1 MKALVTGA
9 AGFVG
14 RHMVRELCSR
24 GWEVDGVDVHDHV
37 GNPTVDG
44 GWYRHVTGDVL
55 EAFRADWAVKRY
67 DLVVHAA
74 AAEPHR
80 AAIDSNPMLLAA
92 NLELDAAMFRW
103 AVRTRQY
110 RVLYLSSSAAY
121 PVRLQTEE
129 HRQFAGRIVPLRER
143 TINLTQWGKTGDWS
157 PDANYGW
164 TKLTGEG
171 MAAAANDADV
181 QTHIVRPFS
190 GYGEDQ
196 SLNFPFPA
204 IVDRA
209 RCGDLTVWGPPGQTR
224 DWIHIS
230 DVINGAL
237 AVVDAGDTRPVNLC
251 TGIGTEMG
259 HLARTVAALA
269 SDIPLD
275 APVTYLEDKPTG
287 VMYRVG
293 DPARMLEHYQ
303 PKVTLEEGIA
313 RALAR

>member
-14 RHMVRELCSR
+14 RHMVRALCSR
-24 GWEVDGVDVHDHV
+24 GWEVDGIDVQDHA
-37 GNPTVDG
+37 GDPTVDG
-44 GWYRHVTGDVL
+44 GWYCHVTGDAL
-55 EAFRADWAVKRY
+55 EAFRASWATKQY

-80 AAIDSNPMLLAA
+80 ASIDGKPMLLAT
-92 NLELDAAMFRW
+92 NLHLDAAMFEW
-103 AVRTRQY
+103 AVRTEQR

-121 PVRLQTEE
+121 PVRLQTDEFQKFVGAPY
-129 HRQFAGRIVPLRER
+129 RLRER
-143 TINLTQWGKTGDWS
+143 DINHTQWGKTGDWS

-164 TKLTGEG
+164 TKLTGER
-171 MAAAANDADV
+171 MALAAAETGLPV
-181 QTHIVRPFS
+181 HIVRPFS

-196 SLNFPFPA
+196 SLDFPFPA

-209 RCGDLTVWGPPGQTR
+209 RRGDLTVWGPPGQTR

-230 DVINGAL
+230 DVVNGAL
-237 AVVDAGDTRPVNLC
+237 AVVDNDERRPVNLC

-259 HLARTVAALA
+259 DLAREVALA
-269 SDIPLD
+269 AGICSDFR
-275 APVTYLEDKPTG
+275 VTYLEDKPTG

-293 DPARMLEHYQ
+293 DPTRMREHYTATISIQ
-303 PKVTLEEGIA
+303 EGVRRA
-313 RALAR
+313 RG